1 MPTALLLASA
11 AGNLRLLESPS
22 LDRFQV
28 ASMALYDMYLAS
40 RLWRVGP
47 PRTVPVPLHLCT
59 LQVPLLLV
67 SKCQMIICKSHW
79 GSQRKQRDGY
89 YLHLQSQYSCS
100 HPHAVLSY
108 WLTPPWEWK

>member
-59 LQVPLLLV
+59 
-67 SKCQMIICKSHW
+67 
-79 GSQRKQRDGY
+79 
-89 YLHLQSQYSCS
+89 
-100 HPHAVLSY
+100 
-108 WLTPPWEWK
+108 